1 MSGNKP
7 FNQIYNKTMGK
18 VKRDAPYTRK
28 GFRGEKKH
36 DKKIDFFE
44 LEMQQAGIDTEN
56 LKNRMSLM
64 TAEQFANTQQVAAQN
79 ALRLF
84 NDMLEEVRHRLPQMK
99 DEVIV
104 TTLLSIWD
112 KTDGGK

>member
-1 MSGNKP
+1 
-7 FNQIYNKTMGK
+7 MGK

-28 GFRGEKKH
+28 GFRGKKNK
-36 DKKIDFFE
+36 DEIIDLDERVAE

-84 NDMLEEVRHRLPQMK
+84 NDMLEEVRNRIPQMK

-112 KTDGGK
+112 KTGGGK